1 MTDTSAQDDN
11 AEAFLRLDRAAK
23 QAGASIAGALAAGQ
37 GEGRKLD
44 DVLKK
49 VGQTL
54 ASMAVQS
61 AGKGLLGTLASTLGS
76 TLASTAGSVTD
87 ATGLAAP
94 QALAGLD
101 LVASAAPSPM
111 MAAASAPPA
120 PATRGAP
127 VSITIQ
133 TPDAESFRRSEA
145 QVTAAIARAV
155 QRGQRG
161 L

>member
-1 MTDTSAQDDN
+1 MTDTRDPDDR
-11 AEAFLRLDRAAK
+11 AEAFLRLERAAK

-37 GEGRKLD
+37 DEGRKLD

-49 VGQTL
+49 VGQSL

-76 TLASTAGSVTD
+76 TLASTAGSLAD
-87 ATGLAAP
+87 SSGLAAP

-101 LVASAAPSPM
+101 LVASAAPSPL
-111 MAAASAPPA
+111 MAAASAPVA
-120 PATRGAP
+120 PAIRAAP